1 MQFPFLSDK
10 LYGYIKKRDRIAICS
25 TFIEINTTIYVLMRK
40 HPNIFTCWIPDRYP
54 KSGPFEGWWAL
65 PWGLHHHHHLLHLPP
80 FWNRKQTLK
89 CFVIIFPVFVSVTK
103 RSSSCKVK
111 KHFVCLL
118 LASESTIKDKLGQ
131 IRMAE
136 QPILLFFFSF
146 LQVTLLYH
154 SIFCFGYNFIVTL
167 YRRQRFIR

>member
-1 MQFPFLSDK
+1 
-10 LYGYIKKRDRIAICS
+10 
-25 TFIEINTTIYVLMRK
+25 MRR

-65 PWGLHHHHHLLHLPP
+65 PWGLHLHHHHHLLHLPP

-89 CFVIIFPVFVSVTK
+89 CFVIIFPGFVSVTK

-111 KHFVCLL
+111 KHFVCFLL
-118 LASESTIKDKLGQ
+118 VSESTIKVKLGQ
-131 IRMAE
+131 FCMAE
-136 QPILLFFFSF
+136 QPILLFLFSF

-154 SIFCFGYNFIVTL
+154 PIFCFGYNFIVTL